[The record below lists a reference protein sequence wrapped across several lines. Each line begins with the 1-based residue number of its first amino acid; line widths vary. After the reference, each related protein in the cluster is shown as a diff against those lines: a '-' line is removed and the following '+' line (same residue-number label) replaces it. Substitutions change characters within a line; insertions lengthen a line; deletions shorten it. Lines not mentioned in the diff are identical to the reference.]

1 MTIEARTLHILEYA
15 KIRERLAQHTSFSA
29 SRQLALQ
36 LQPDDDIQAIRR
48 AQRATSAARQLF
60 DNYPDVTIGGA
71 RDVRPAITTALRGG
85 VLDPSVLLEVA
96 ATLEATRQL
105 RFRLMKLPDEP
116 YAPLT
121 DLGYA
126 LPELPEI
133 EDAIAR
139 TVDPNGE
146 IMDSA
151 SPALGKIRA
160 EIRIA
165 HDRLM
170 ERLQGILGSS
180 QYASVLQEPII
191 TVRDGRYVIPIK
203 ASGRRTLRGIV
214 HDQSNTGAT
223 LFIEPLQTVELN
235 NSWRELQI
243 AEQQEIIRILQT
255 LSARIAD
262 DGESIISGVEALA
275 QLDLLFAKGR
285 YSSLLNCMEP
295 EMVDLAQEQPR
306 QNLRPDESPLYLRK
320 ARHPLLNQQT
330 VVPTD
335 VWLGGNFRVLLIT
348 GPNTGGKT
356 VALKTTGLL
365 ALMAQSGMHIPAG
378 DRSRLPVLRHMF
390 ADIGDEQS
398 IEQSLSTFSSHMTHI
413 IAILDALDQ
422 AAQQDKP
429 DVCLDVLVLLD
440 ELGAGTDPTE
450 GAALARAIIER
461 ILDSRALC
469 IGTTHYAELK
479 AYAHNTPSVQNASV
493 EFDEETLRPTY
504 RLQIGLPGRS
514 NALAI
519 ASRLGLDPAIITRAR
534 SFLSSE
540 TEQVEDLLASIAR
553 EREVAASEQQHA
565 QALRAEAEQV
575 RNQLQEELAEVE
587 REREQRLQAFERELD
602 DELRSLRQD
611 LRRLREDT
619 RSVSLTRE
627 WMQQAEERL
636 KAAGDTAER
645 QRRERRQRQQ
655 PQQAQPQPQ
664 QQAPRPIQ
672 TGDQVHVAS
681 VRLDGEVLSVDPDAG
696 EAEVQ
701 VGGFRMTVDLR
712 ELRRRKGGTGN
723 ERETRPVQV
732 AAPRLTAPSRDVSM
746 QLDMRGMRANEI
758 EALVDRYLNDAYLS
772 NLNEVRLVHGKGT
785 GTLRKIVRDV
795 LATHPLV
802 TSYAPGIDGEGGD
815 GVTIARLQRR

>member
-48 AQRATSAARQLF
+48 AQQATSAARQLF

-96 ATLEATRQL
+96 ATLEAMRRL

-116 YAPLT
+116 YGPLL

-133 EDAIAR
+133 EDAIAH

-151 SPALGKIRA
+151 SPALGKLRA

-235 NSWRELQI
+235 NTWRELQI
-243 AEQQEIIRILQT
+243 AEQQEIIRILQA

-295 EMVDLAQEQPR
+295 EIVDLAAQQPR
-306 QNLRPDESPLYLRK
+306 QDLRPEESPLYLRK
-320 ARHPLLNQQT
+320 ARHPLLNQQM

-378 DRSRLPVLRHMF
+378 DRSRLPVLRHIF

-422 AAQQDKP
+422 AARSARP
-429 DVCLDVLVLLD
+429 DVCLDALVLLD

-461 ILDSRALC
+461 ILDSGALC

-479 AYAHNTPSVQNASV
+479 AYAHNTPNVQNASV

-553 EREVAASEQQHA
+553 EREAAVSEQQQA

-575 RNQLQEELAEVE
+575 RNQLQEELAELD

-645 QRRERRQRQQ
+645 QRRERRQ
-655 PQQAQPQPQ
+655 QPQPAQ
-664 QQAPRPIQ
+664 TQPPQQAPRPLQ
-672 TGDQVHVAS
+672 PGDQVHVAS

-712 ELRRRKGGTGN
+712 ELRRGKGKAGN
-723 ERETRPVQV
+723 EREARPVP
-732 AAPRLTAPSRDVSM
+732 AAPPRLPSPSRDVSM